1 MLKNNSSPEKYLLDS
16 FKYFDSA
23 DLGFVNYSLFEKV
36 ILMKLNI
43 NIFSKDEL
51 FMIYSNLL
59 EICEGKN

>member
-1 MLKNNSSPEKYLLDS
+1 MIKNQSSPEKYLLDC

-51 FMIYSNLL
+51 LVLYSSLL
-59 EICEGKN
+59 DICNGRN